1 MRPRPVAVAG
11 VYETRQAKR
20 ITDASTTEIV
30 VEAFRGAL
38 DDAGLSLADVDGVAS
53 DWWGPGGATVL
64 PSSSDWARQLG
75 RPLNWISDTLP
86 AGPFAL
92 VDAVAA
98 IRDGRCSTVLI
109 GGGQAGMLPGPGGTV
124 ASFTQ
129 PENEFIGVWGATT
142 PTEFA
147 LLARRHMDL
156 YGTTPEQLAEVAAA
170 IRNHGSINPNA
181 VMYGRGPYD
190 VAAVLASPMV
200 SSPFHL
206 LELSLVSEG
215 AAAIVVTDRIDE
227 LRSAPV
233 FCLAGGSEV
242 RGNAYVNPP
251 IYEQIGDMGE
261 QLADR
266 VFARAG
272 LAREDIDVFGLY
284 DPTVF
289 EVIRQFEVLGYCKT
303 GEGGPFV
310 ADGRTR
316 LGGSHPVNTDGGLL
330 SHAHLR
336 IHQMTQKVIEAVQQ
350 LRCLSGPRQVAGART
365 ALVTAGGPPAGFY
378 SMVALGTEAP

>member
-1 MRPRPVAVAG
+1 MTARPVAVAG

-20 ITDASTTEIV
+20 ITDASTTELV

-38 DDAGLSLADVDGVAS
+38 DDAGLGIGDVDGVAAEWS
-53 DWWGPGGATVL
+53 GPGGSTVM

-75 RPLNWISDTLP
+75 RPLSWISDTLP

-92 VDAVAA
+92 ADAVAA

-109 GGGQAGMLPGPGGTV
+109 GGGQAGVLPGPGQNV
-124 ASFTQ
+124 ATYTQ
-129 PENEFIGVWGATT
+129 LENEFIGLWGATT

-156 YGTTPEQLAEVAAA
+156 YGTTAEQLATVAAT
-170 IRNHGSINPNA
+170 IRNHGSINPAA
-181 VMYGRGPYD
+181 VMRGRGPYD
-190 VAAVLASPMV
+190 VDSVLSSPMV

-215 AAAIVVTDRIDE
+215 AAAIVVTDRIAD
-227 LRSAPV
+227 LRGRPV
-233 FCLAGGSEV
+233 FCLGGGSEI

-251 IYEQIGDMGE
+251 VYEQIGDMGE
-261 QLADR
+261 RLADR
-266 VFARAG
+266 VFGAAG
-272 LAREDIDVFGLY
+272 LDRTDIDLFQLY
-284 DPTVF
+284 DPTAF
-289 EVIRQFEVLGYCKT
+289 EVIRQFEVLGYCKA

-310 ADGRTR
+310 SDGRIG
-316 LGGSHPVNTDGGLL
+316 LAGSHPLNTDGGLL

-336 IHQMTQKVIEAVQQ
+336 IQQMTQKVIEAVRQ
-350 LRCLSGPRQVAGART
+350 LRGQCGDRQIRGART
-365 ALVTAGGPPAGFY
+365 ALVTGGGPPAGFY
-378 SMVALGTEAP
+378 SMVVLGTETR

>member
-1 MRPRPVAVAG
+1 MAG

-20 ITDASTTEIV
+20 ITDASTTELVI
-30 VEAFRGAL
+30 EAFRGAL
-38 DDAGLSLADVDGVAS
+38 DDAGLGIEDVDGVAAEWS
-53 DWWGPGGATVL
+53 GPGGSTVM

-75 RPLNWISDTLP
+75 RPLSWISDAMP

-109 GGGQAGMLPGPGGTV
+109 GGGQARVLPGPGRTV
-124 ASFTQ
+124 AAYTQ
-129 PENEFIGVWGATT
+129 LDNEFIGLWGATT

-156 YGTTPEQLAEVAAA
+156 YGTTAEQLATVATT

-190 VAAVLASPMV
+190 VDTVLDSPMV
-200 SSPFHL
+200 CSPFHL

-215 AAAIVVTDRIDE
+215 AAAIVLTDRIDE
-227 LRSAPV
+227 LRSHPV
-233 FCLAGGSEV
+233 FCLGGGSEL

-251 IYEQIGDMGE
+251 IYEEIGDMGE
-261 QLADR
+261 ALADR
-266 VFARAG
+266 VFSRAG
-272 LAREDIDVFGLY
+272 LAREDIDVFQLY

-310 ADGRTR
+310 SDGRIR

-330 SHAHLR
+330 SHAHLK
-336 IHQMTQKVIEAVQQ
+336 IQQMTQKVIEAVQQ
-350 LRCLSGPRQVAGART
+350 LRGLSGERQVVGART
-365 ALVTAGGPPAGFY
+365 ALVTGGGPPAGFY
-378 SMVALGTEAP
+378 SLVALGTETP